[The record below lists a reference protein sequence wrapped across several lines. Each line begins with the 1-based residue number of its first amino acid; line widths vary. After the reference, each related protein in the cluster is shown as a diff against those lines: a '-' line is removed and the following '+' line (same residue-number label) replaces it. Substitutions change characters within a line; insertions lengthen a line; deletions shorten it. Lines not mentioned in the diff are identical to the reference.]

1 MMIQVSGLMIAGGRF
16 FLPAQ
21 EIDNGLMCGIQGTDY
36 PAVVG
41 GNGFADEMEAAVG
54 CGAGEGGVDV

>member
-1 MMIQVSGLMIAGGRF
+1 MIAGGRF